1 MHNED
6 EILRKDIRLNDTV
19 IVQRA
24 GDVIPQ
30 VVKVDLSKRKKTS
43 KKFNFPSKCPCGF
56 NTIKEFNETTKKY
69 DAVRRCPDKGYEC
82 NLISKEKLKHY
93 VSKDAMN
100 IEGLGKKVIENFL
113 EDKFLK
119 FPQDIYNLDFNKIS
133 KLDGW
138 GKLSADNLKKSIEQ
152 TKKINLDRFIF
163 SLGIRHIGQENAKIL
178 SRFFKSIK
186 NFKKLLNEKNQI
198 YKDLIQLDGIGDTQI
213 KSLKNFFSNKTNKK
227 VFEELISELIILDYI
242 FSEQG
247 KFINQTFMFT
257 GGMSKMSRSEAKKIV
272 ENEGGK
278 VLGSPSKKLNFLIS
292 GRSKPTI
299 KKINQAKELG
309 VKVLNEK
316 EWYKL
321 INF

>member
-1 MHNED
+1 M
-6 EILRKDIRLNDTV
+6 
-19 IVQRA
+19 
-24 GDVIPQ
+24 
-30 VVKVDLSKRKKTS
+30 
-43 KKFNFPSKCPCGF
+43 
-56 NTIKEFNETTKKY
+56 
-69 DAVRRCPDKGYEC
+69 
-82 NLISKEKLKHY
+82 
-93 VSKDAMN
+93 
-100 IEGLGKKVIENFL
+100 
-113 EDKFLK
+113 
-119 FPQDIYNLDFNKIS
+119 
-133 KLDGW
+133 
-138 GKLSADNLKKSIEQ
+138 
-152 TKKINLDRFIF
+152 
-163 SLGIRHIGQENAKIL
+163 
-178 SRFFKSIK
+178 
-186 NFKKLLNEKNQI
+186 NEKNQI

-292 GRSKPTI
+292 GESKPTI

>member
-1 MHNED
+1 M
-6 EILRKDIRLNDTV
+6 
-19 IVQRA
+19 
-24 GDVIPQ
+24 
-30 VVKVDLSKRKKTS
+30 
-43 KKFNFPSKCPCGF
+43 
-56 NTIKEFNETTKKY
+56 
-69 DAVRRCPDKGYEC
+69 
-82 NLISKEKLKHY
+82 ISKEKLKHY

-100 IEGLGKKVIENFL
+100 IEGLGKKVIENFW
-113 EDKFLK
+113 KINFLK

-292 GRSKPTI
+292 GESKPTI
-299 KKINQAKELG
+299 KKN
-309 VKVLNEK
+309 
-316 EWYKL
+316 
-321 INF
+321 